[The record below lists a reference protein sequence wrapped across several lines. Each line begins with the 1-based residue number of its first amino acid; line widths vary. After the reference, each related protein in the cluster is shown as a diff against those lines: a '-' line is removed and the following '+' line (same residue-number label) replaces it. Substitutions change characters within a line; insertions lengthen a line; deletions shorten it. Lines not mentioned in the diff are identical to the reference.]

1 MNMTK
6 KHASE
11 CKCERC
17 GIPILDAKNGN
28 RRYCTPHFIEVNRER
43 NRENKRRRRA
53 QGVVEKQDEWFKLV
67 AGPETM
73 QDLVGNSFSA
83 LEIKFGLEPG
93 SAWVDQGS
101 VFSKNGNIFTVSGRR
116 MVML

>member
-1 MNMTK
+1 MTK

-11 CKCERC
+11 CRCEKC
-17 GIPILDAKNGN
+17 GSLIPDAKSGN
-28 RRYCTPHFIEVNRER
+28 RRYCSACFIEVNRIR
-43 NRENKRRRRA
+43 NRENKRRRRREGQA
-53 QGVVEKQDEWFKLV
+53 AKQDEWFTLV
-67 AGPETM
+67 SGPDTM
-73 QDLVGNSFSA
+73 ADLVGNSFSA

-93 SAWVDQGS
+93 SAWVEPGS